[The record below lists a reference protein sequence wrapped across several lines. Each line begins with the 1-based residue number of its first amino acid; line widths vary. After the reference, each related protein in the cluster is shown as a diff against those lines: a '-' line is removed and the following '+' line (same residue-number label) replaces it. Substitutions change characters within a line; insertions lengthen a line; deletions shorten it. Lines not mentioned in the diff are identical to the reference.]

1 MAVTFSNLRKRS
13 VGDRKATIAD
23 VTVSTTG
30 VNTFSPLAVGLHRVE
45 AVHDH
50 ASDTV
55 TTQVDAVVQT
65 TPAGGT
71 HTLVIRLETNGTIT
85 TQGEYRLEFVGW

>member
-45 AVHDH
+45 AVVEGVNAGLSALREKPFEYLFLQNDP
-50 ASDTV
+50 APWRPTV
-55 TTQVDAVVQT
+55 
-65 TPAGGT
+65 
-71 HTLVIRLETNGTIT
+71 RLGARHPWAPNTGCP
-85 TQGEYRLEFVGW
+85 